1 MYMKI
6 MSTVCRFRSTELNY
20 LFFIFFV
27 HQTPKKVGAMWTEAG
42 LNWRDFLP
50 EDEDVNKFV
59 TEQVS
64 RLH

>member
-1 MYMKI
+1 MYVKI
-6 MSTVCRFRSTELNY
+6 TSTVWHFRSTELNCLY
-20 LFFIFFV
+20 LFV

>member
-1 MYMKI
+1 M
-6 MSTVCRFRSTELNY
+6 
-20 LFFIFFV
+20 
-27 HQTPKKVGAMWTEAG
+27 EAG

-64 RLH
+64 GGQWGLLLICCKYLLMKCLVGATQSDCAILRMDD

>member
-1 MYMKI
+1 MN
-6 MSTVCRFRSTELNY
+6 CAFNY
-20 LFFIFFV
+20 LFFFLNHDF
-27 HQTPKKVGAMWTEAG
+27 QTHKKVGGLWTEAG

-64 RLH
+64 VGEGVQLF